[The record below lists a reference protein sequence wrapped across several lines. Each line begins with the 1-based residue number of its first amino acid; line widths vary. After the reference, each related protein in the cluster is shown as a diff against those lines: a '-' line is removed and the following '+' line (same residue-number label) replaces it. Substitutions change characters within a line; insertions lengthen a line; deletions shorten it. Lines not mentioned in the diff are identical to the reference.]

1 MSTIYI
7 LFFIKRS
14 ILVFLHKMAVQSTDA
29 APALKEKTK
38 KI

>member
-1 MSTIYI
+1 MSIVYI

-14 ILVFLHKMAVQSTDA
+14 VLVFLHKMAMQSMDA